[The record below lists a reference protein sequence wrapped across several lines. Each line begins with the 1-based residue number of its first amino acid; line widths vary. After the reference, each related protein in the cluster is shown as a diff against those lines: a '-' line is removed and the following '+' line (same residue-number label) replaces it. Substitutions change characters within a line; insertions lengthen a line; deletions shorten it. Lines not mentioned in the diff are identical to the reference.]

1 MQLNLPTSTNLARSA
16 QSDAVEQ
23 VEQLF
28 LNRSVKI
35 CIVLVVLIRSYL
47 DDICI
52 YIYWSSLVTTQI
64 ELRPNE
70 FVKEVKG
77 LVGTYN
83 GWTVIRTLA
92 IVTNITTHG
101 PYGNPRFGPTS
112 PFSIPVAENCSIVG
126 FFGRGKQLVDSLGVY
141 VKEE

>member
-35 CIVLVVLIRSYL
+35 YIVLVVLIRSYL

-52 YIYWSSLVTTQI
+52 YIYILV
-64 ELRPNE
+64 
-70 FVKEVKG
+70 
-77 LVGTYN
+77 
-83 GWTVIRTLA
+83 
-92 IVTNITTHG
+92 
-101 PYGNPRFGPTS
+101 
-112 PFSIPVAENCSIVG
+112 FSCDDA
-126 FFGRGKQLVDSLGVY
+126 D
-141 VKEE
+141 